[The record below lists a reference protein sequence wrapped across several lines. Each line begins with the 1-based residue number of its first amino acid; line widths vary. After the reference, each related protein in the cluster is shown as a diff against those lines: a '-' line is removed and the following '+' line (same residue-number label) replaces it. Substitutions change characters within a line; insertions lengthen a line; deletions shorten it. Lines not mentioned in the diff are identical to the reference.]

1 MCEFVVGVGMNVN
14 PGELNK
20 KIKIVFFETV
30 KDTDGFDKERKEH
43 IVREPWAKV
52 TRTSVSEA
60 MKALTEINLDRC
72 RFLVRYTPTEITN
85 KMFVVYCG
93 KYYQI
98 EYVNNYGDSNEYME
112 IMATAGEM

>member
-1 MCEFVVGVGMNVN
+1 MNIN

-20 KIKIVFFETV
+20 KIKIIRVDIIKDEEGFE
-30 KDTDGFDKERKEH
+30 KEKIENVIRT
-43 IVREPWAKV
+43 PWAKV
-52 TRTSVSEA
+52 TRVSASEA
-60 MKALTEINLDRC
+60 MKTSTEINLDRC
-72 RFLVRYTPTEITN
+72 RFLVRYTSEEITN
-85 KMFVVYCG
+85 KMFILYCS

>member
-1 MCEFVVGVGMNVN
+1 MNIN

-20 KIKIVFFETV
+20 KIRIILFETI
-30 KDTDGFDKERKEH
+30 KDAKGFDKDKTEN

-52 TRTSVSEA
+52 TRVSASEV
-60 MKALTEINLDRC
+60 MKSSTEINLERC

-85 KMFVVYCG
+85 KMFVLYGG

-98 EYVNNYGDSNEYME
+98 EYVNNYGDSNEYVE
-112 IMATAGEM
+112 IMATAGGM